1 MLGAFGCKLQI
12 FIPNI
17 KSGTVLNY
25 SKNAK
30 KKKHFINYVRILTS
44 EKCVINKILK
54 PEGRRSD
61 A

>member
-1 MLGAFGCKLQI
+1 MQTSDFYS
-12 FIPNI
+12 NI
-17 KSGTVLNY
+17 QSVIVLYY

-30 KKKHFINYVRILTS
+30 TFFKLSIIFTS
-44 EKCVINKILK
+44 EKCVINKNFK